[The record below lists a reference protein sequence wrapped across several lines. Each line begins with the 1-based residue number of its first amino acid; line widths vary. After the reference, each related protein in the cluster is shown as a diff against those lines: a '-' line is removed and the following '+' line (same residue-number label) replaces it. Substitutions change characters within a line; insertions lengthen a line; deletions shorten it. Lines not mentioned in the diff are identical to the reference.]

1 MKKMVFPILMLLI
14 AGCGGGSGDGGSGSS
29 SSASNAPA
37 QQSERALLVVRI
49 AYDDV
54 ALTHDAA
61 SWHEKFF
68 SMQEGALNHF
78 YTENSRGLFH
88 FASARETQG
97 SIDDGIID
105 VVLSKNHPN
114 PSTPTAIQSDLSAA
128 LSQSDAFIDFSAYD
142 AENDQTIS
150 AQELLLVF
158 IVAGSEEAYG
168 PSVLPGVFAHTYTL
182 MGSYAPTLDG
192 VKLGSNGGNYA
203 LFGERHCNESASI
216 CRDATVGIIAHELGH
231 AAFNLPDLYD
241 TTPYGDPDSAGIGYF
256 GLMSAGMWGTEA
268 FLGAQEGSS
277 PAHFCAWSKIQN
289 GWIVPQEMEQHTSL
303 HVSLNE
309 AASTQY
315 NIFKIPID
323 ADHYYLLENRNN
335 SGYDRGLKA
344 IEGIFE
350 GGMALW
356 KVDDAVVRRT
366 WSLNMVN
373 ADPEAKGVDLIEAA
387 IPSSSKKIDE
397 TPYARG
403 HEKNLF
409 YRGNVDAYAA
419 DGVALHSISARGNVM
434 TLHVSKE

>member
-1 MKKMVFPILMLLI
+1 MKNMTLLFLALLF
-14 AGCGGGSGDGGSGSS
+14 AGCGGGSGGSSEGAS
-29 SSASNAPA
+29 SSASNAPT

-49 AYDDV
+49 AYEDV
-54 ALTHDAA
+54 ALTHPA
-61 SWHEKFF
+61 STWHEKFF
-68 SMQEGALNHF
+68 SSQEGSVNHF
-78 YTENSRGLFH
+78 YTENSRGF
-88 FASARETQG
+88 FRFTPAAETQASA
-97 SIDDGIID
+97 DDGVID
-105 VVLSKNHPN
+105 VTLTKNHPN
-114 PSTPTAIQSDLSAA
+114 PSSPTAIQSDLHAA
-128 LSQSDAFIDFSAYD
+128 LTQSDPFIDFAAYD
-142 AENDQTIS
+142 RNHDQTIG
-150 AQELLLVF
+150 ADELLLVF

-182 MGSYAPTLDG
+182 MGSNAPTLDG
-192 VKLGSNGGNYA
+192 VRLGSGGGNYA

-216 CRDATVGIIAHELGH
+216 CRDATIGIIAHELGH
-231 AAFNLPDLYD
+231 AAFDLPDLYD

-268 FLGAQEGSS
+268 FLGTQEGSS

-289 GWIVPQEMEQHTSL
+289 GWVEPQEMAEHSSL

-309 AASTQY
+309 AASTEY
-315 NIFKIPID
+315 NVLKIPID
-323 ADHYYLLENRNN
+323 ADHYYLMENRHN

-344 IEGIFE
+344 IEGLFE

-356 KVDDAVVRRT
+356 KIDDSVLRRT

-387 IPSSSKKIDE
+387 IPSSSKKLDE

-403 HEKNLF
+403 HERNLF
-409 YRGNVDAYAA
+409 YQGNVDAFDAE
-419 DGVALHSISARGNVM
+419 GVRLESISARGNVM